1 MKLKWYKSF
10 LCLTC
15 VLNHLKYAANNSITV
30 VPFGHPALVQL
41 VLTLLWGEKQYCRFV
56 DIKQRDLKV
65 VIALTGMALQLVLR
79 EYSSRMF
86 SALDFSLKDNHAIHQ
101 SITCHIMNLQGT
113 ELMDYTIL
121 VDDLI
126 A

>member
-1 MKLKWYKSF
+1 MNLKWYKSF
-10 LCLTC
+10 LHLMC
-15 VLNHLKYAANNSITV
+15 VLNHLKCAASDSITV

-41 VLTLLWGEKQYCRFV
+41 VLNLLWGEKQYCRFV
-56 DIKQRDLKV
+56 D
-65 VIALTGMALQLVLR
+65 TE

-86 SALDFSLKDNHAIHQ
+86 LALEFSLKDNHAIHR
-101 SITCHIMNLQGT
+101 SITHRIMNLQGT
-113 ELMDYTIL
+113 ELLDYTML